1 MRKYSTEKVSDMK
14 SYRYKKYITMYT
26 LPQKNNPIFSAYF
39 FNYARYKRGAAYD
52 TGYFHQNVLVKDP
65 DYPSPP
71 EMPCLSASPAF
82 GWRVFGTW
90 VCYFS
95 IPVVQA
101 EFHLLLP
108 RVSEC
113 KSMKKKSCFQHS
125 LSFPTPFS
133 DGLGKIQSDVGKGVG
148 KMKGELGNNNRSFA
162 NREVKAICFMA
173 KYSPKRL
180 LAITSNDRREW

>member
-1 MRKYSTEKVSDMK
+1 MQGINAEPLTIQGTSISMCWWRVLTTLHLLKCPV
-14 SYRYKKYITMYT
+14 YRH
-26 LPQKNNPIFSAYF
+26 LQ
-39 FNYARYKRGAAYD
+39 RLG
-52 TGYFHQNVLVKDP
+52 
-65 DYPSPP
+65 
-71 EMPCLSASPAF
+71 E

-108 RVSEC
+108 RFSEC

-173 KYSPKRL
+173 KYSPKK
-180 LAITSNDRREW
+180 AAGYNF